1 MVIRRGSMNW
11 VALTIV
17 AAVLAGCDTRAP
29 AVRRV
34 LLDRQVPVPELA
46 AAKFGV
52 STAERGYLLVEVS
65 QEGAD
70 VQIELRGGGQRLL
83 FDAPGRRAGPERG
96 CMFAPAGAFDVRVTP
111 LDGPGPPGNHARV
124 VISSESADE
133 AAAPDSALAAEC
145 REAHGG
151 ADHEQWKS
159 ADLAA
164 QLADYVS
171 AAETWERHGQRARA
185 AMARLQAAWL
195 VSRHMPRSDANVS
208 RSAGLGAQARDGFR
222 ALDDCVGAS
231 HAAVQ
236 LAVPGALRASDLAK
250 RGATAEAA
258 AAFAAVKRDLLAAIA
273 CYEKAGRGYFVA
285 EAYNSLGSVSHY
297 SGDDVSALSQLAES
311 AARFRSLAEL
321 GGARLALSNASI
333 VLSASGQYREA
344 ARGFDELLASG
355 GSAAAD
361 DALADILDSSATT
374 HVAVGNYDKA
384 LGELLQS
391 SAIHENSQDL
401 GGLARSLNGFAFAYL
416 SIGDAGAARDYAQ
429 RAVSVRERLAPED
442 RGSTESEQ
450 IMSLLIEGN
459 AQRQLGD
466 LPAAIVAHQRAL
478 RLSRADSLGVQARLE
493 LARDR
498 LRQHAPS
505 EALRLLVE
513 AAAKVRTTWGTL
525 AAQIE
530 LERARAHAMSG
541 SPQLARK
548 VLQQLKG
555 RFGAAGQPTLEI
567 EVLQQL
573 AAAQLALGSRAAAR
587 RTSAEC
593 IARLEELRLAT
604 VNPLFRARLVATHR
618 AAYELEVEMLLA
630 DHASATE
637 PAART
642 RILTEIFAAS
652 DAARA
657 GLVRELATAAPS
669 EEASGADAEV
679 RELAAE
685 IALQEYLLQ
694 QEEYGITLA
703 DGGAPLRERLADLR
717 ARFDSITARLAP
729 AGAGYTAA
737 QYSWRDIAP
746 DTAVL
751 SFVHSSAG
759 LRRFLFTND
768 GALELPV
775 VATQPVT
782 AALGA
787 LLADVTGTRD
797 RETPALEVISRLLLP
812 SGPALG
818 GKRRWIIVA
827 DSITSA
833 VPFAGL
839 SLAEDYRP
847 VILEHELSMALTTR
861 DALRLARQGEK
872 PRGADLGRIAIFADP
887 VFSPLDARVKRAATS
902 NARPFA
908 PTPRLAATAKEAA
921 AIVAQLPGADLKVFE
936 GFDASRAAV
945 LSPYVN
951 SASVLHFATHATSSD
966 EWPHGSGLMLS
977 GVSREGEIINGYL
990 SSLDLL
996 VSRRSTDL
1004 VVLSA
1009 CDTAR
1014 GESTQTENVAGLARA
1029 FLGSGARR
1037 VIGTL
1042 WAVEDSAT
1050 ASLMRE
1056 FYQRLAHGRGASAA
1070 LREAQAAM
1078 ASSDRFHRPAAWSA
1092 FVIYEGAPAG

>member
-1 MVIRRGSMNW
+1 MVIRRGFTTWM
-11 VALTIV
+11 ALTIV
-17 AAVLAGCDTRAP
+17 AVVLAGCDTRAP

-34 LLDRQVPVPELA
+34 LLDREVPVPELA
-46 AAKFGV
+46 AAKFDF
-52 STAERGYLLVEVS
+52 STADRGYLLVEVS
-65 QEGAD
+65 QEGTD
-70 VQIELRGGGQRLL
+70 VQVELRAGGQRLL

-96 CMFAPAGAFDVRVTP
+96 CMFAPAGAFEVRVTP
-111 LDGPGPPGNHARV
+111 RDGPGPGGNHARV

-145 REAHGG
+145 LEAHGG
-151 ADHEQWKS
+151 ADHEQWKT

-171 AAETWERHGQRARA
+171 AGETWERHGKPARA

-208 RSAGLGAQARDGFR
+208 KSAALGGQARDGFR
-222 ALDDCVGAS
+222 ALEDCVGAS

-236 LAVPGALRASDLAK
+236 LAVPGAQRASDLAK

-258 AAFAAVKRDLLAAIA
+258 AAFTAVKRDLLAAID
-273 CYEKAGRGYFVA
+273 CYERAGHGYFAA

-297 SGDDVSALSQLAES
+297 SGDAVAALSQLAES
-311 AARFRSLAEL
+311 AARFRSISEL
-321 GGARLALSNASI
+321 GGARRALSNASI
-333 VLSASGQYREA
+333 VRSASGQYREA
-344 ARGFDELLASG
+344 ARGFDELLATG
-355 GSAAAD
+355 GSEAAD

-498 LRQHAPS
+498 LRQRAPA
-505 EALRLLVE
+505 EALRLLAE
-513 AAAKVRTTWGTL
+513 AAAKVKTTWGTL

-530 LERARAHAMSG
+530 LERARSHAMSG
-541 SPQLARK
+541 TPELARK
-548 VLQQLKG
+548 VLEQLKG

-573 AAAQLALGSRAAAR
+573 AAAQLAQGSRAAAR

-604 VNPLFRARLVATHR
+604 VNPMFRARLVATHR

-630 DHASATE
+630 DHASASE

-642 RILTEIFAAS
+642 RILTEILAAS

-669 EEASGADAEV
+669 KEASGADAEV

-694 QEEYGITLA
+694 QAEYGITLA
-703 DGGAPLRERLADLR
+703 DGGAPLRERLGDLR
-717 ARFDSITARLAP
+717 ARFDSITARVAP

-812 SGPALG
+812 SGPTLG

-827 DSITSA
+827 DSATSA

-839 SLAEDYRP
+839 EPRRRLPARHPRPRIVDGAHHARCTAARAQWREAARRRSRAHRHLRRPGVFSARHTRQTRRDIQGPPVHADPAPRGDREGGRGHRRAIAGRRPQGVRGLRCEPRGGSLAVREFR
-847 VILEHELSMALTTR
+847 HRAAFR
-861 DALRLARQGEK
+861 DACHEQRRMAARLRPDAERREPRGRDHQRLPELARPARE
-872 PRGADLGRIAIFADP
+872 PALDRSRGALGLRYGARRKHANRKRGGSRARLPRQWRASCDRHALGGRRRGDG
-887 VFSPLDARVKRAATS
+887 VADARVLPAPRA
-902 NARPFA
+902 R
-908 PTPRLAATAKEAA
+908 
-921 AIVAQLPGADLKVFE
+921 
-936 GFDASRAAV
+936 
-945 LSPYVN
+945 
-951 SASVLHFATHATSSD
+951 
-966 EWPHGSGLMLS
+966 
-977 GVSREGEIINGYL
+977 
-990 SSLDLL
+990 
-996 VSRRSTDL
+996 SRRAGG
-1004 VVLSA
+1004 V
-1009 CDTAR
+1009 AR
-1014 GESTQTENVAGLARA
+1014 GPG
-1029 FLGSGARR
+1029 GDG
-1037 VIGTL
+1037 
-1042 WAVEDSAT
+1042 VE
-1050 ASLMRE
+1050 
-1056 FYQRLAHGRGASAA
+1056 
-1070 LREAQAAM
+1070 
-1078 ASSDRFHRPAAWSA
+1078 
-1092 FVIYEGAPAG
+1092 